1 MAEDIVLTPGGKKK
15 IEEELVRLRNE
26 EMPALS
32 ERIRQARALGD
43 LSENFDYQDAKRQ
56 QGFVA
61 GKIADLQAV
70 LDRARIEEEV
80 GPGSEV
86 VGMGSTVTVRDLDFG
101 DEFSYTLVGV
111 YEADPAND
119 KISTISPVGKALMNR
134 KVGDRVE
141 IDTPAGK
148 TAYEIVG
155 SLNGAWTGDC
165 CGDHRKAGS
174 KFCVVCRPTRL
185 LARLLPCGRERGS
198 RRVPGSQFSLNGFRH
213 GQALA
218 RRNGDSGVARGQLLA
233 FSQWAHVDKRAWVAD
248 LLPGVQNREHQPG
261 MALPAKFLT
270 LSGRIRRRR
279 IGRGLVR
286 CGCGSGTSRSGCRG
300 PRRRPARL
308 TEGSHA

>member
-155 SLNGAWTGDC
+155 VS
-165 CGDHRKAGS
+165 
-174 KFCVVCRPTRL
+174 
-185 LARLLPCGRERGS
+185 
-198 RRVPGSQFSLNGFRH
+198 
-213 GQALA
+213 
-218 RRNGDSGVARGQLLA
+218 
-233 FSQWAHVDKRAWVAD
+233 
-248 LLPGVQNREHQPG
+248 
-261 MALPAKFLT
+261 
-270 LSGRIRRRR
+270 
-279 IGRGLVR
+279 
-286 CGCGSGTSRSGCRG
+286 
-300 PRRRPARL
+300 
-308 TEGSHA
+308 

>member
-80 GPGSEV
+80 GPGSNV

-119 KISTISPVGKALMNR
+119 KISTISPVGKALMER

-141 IDTPAGK
+141 VDTPAGK
-148 TAYEIVG
+148 TTFEIVG
-155 SLNGAWTGDC
+155 
-165 CGDHRKAGS
+165 
-174 KFCVVCRPTRL
+174 
-185 LARLLPCGRERGS
+185 LA
-198 RRVPGSQFSLNGFRH
+198 
-213 GQALA
+213 
-218 RRNGDSGVARGQLLA
+218 
-233 FSQWAHVDKRAWVAD
+233 
-248 LLPGVQNREHQPG
+248 
-261 MALPAKFLT
+261 
-270 LSGRIRRRR
+270 
-279 IGRGLVR
+279 
-286 CGCGSGTSRSGCRG
+286 
-300 PRRRPARL
+300 
-308 TEGSHA
+308 

>member
-148 TAYEIVG
+148 TAYEIVAV
-155 SLNGAWTGDC
+155 S
-165 CGDHRKAGS
+165 
-174 KFCVVCRPTRL
+174 
-185 LARLLPCGRERGS
+185 
-198 RRVPGSQFSLNGFRH
+198 
-213 GQALA
+213 
-218 RRNGDSGVARGQLLA
+218 
-233 FSQWAHVDKRAWVAD
+233 
-248 LLPGVQNREHQPG
+248 
-261 MALPAKFLT
+261 
-270 LSGRIRRRR
+270 
-279 IGRGLVR
+279 
-286 CGCGSGTSRSGCRG
+286 
-300 PRRRPARL
+300 
-308 TEGSHA
+308 